1 MSFGLGSKD
10 LWKEDSLAHG
20 TSVGKL
26 CSLLSLFLSLF
37 YLRKFEFFVYFYHLS
52 VCVCVCER
60 ELAQSIVQ
68 QHKRDVHVLQRKRER
83 EQLQSLQKARAIYDE
98 IMLLWGA
105 VESTV
110 HLCKVERN

>member
-26 CSLLSLFLSLF
+26 CSLSLSLALLSAEIRVFRLFLP
-37 YLRKFEFFVYFYHLS
+37 S
-52 VCVCVCER
+52 VCVCVRER
-60 ELAQSIVQ
+60 AYTKYCAAAQ
-68 QHKRDVHVLQRKRER
+68 KGCACFAEKER